1 LAAGKL
7 PGLSAV
13 ASRRGHRWVG
23 VVLVL
28 AVLIHVAALWIT
40 SPPDVID
47 ALTFA
52 SPTPFSD
59 WGVIAMWA
67 VFATAFLAV
76 VRRRL
81 RLRLWAWHIAHTA
94 LGALIVL
101 GTIVHSVLIDGTME
115 AISKVALSVLV
126 VAANAKVIFDMIRMA
141 NRRRSKGTLD

>member
-1 LAAGKL
+1 M
-7 PGLSAV
+7 
-13 ASRRGHRWVG
+13 ASRRVHRWVG

-47 ALTFA
+47 ALAFA

-94 LGALIVL
+94 LGALR
-101 GTIVHSVLIDGTME
+101 TIVHSVLIDGTME